1 MRRLLLLAAL
11 AAVACGTHAQ
21 KEETMAQ
28 LRERVFSLAQVQTVY
43 MDSLLMAKMPGLTGH
58 DGVENVMAGPDRPSP
73 CPRTFQGDTLVTSD
87 IGWWTSGFYPGVLWR
102 VFYETGERT
111 YWELAIKHTLPLAG
125 LLDRETDH
133 DIGFQLMSSFGP
145 LRDFH
150 GTSDLSRYTSVFESK
165 VHSPDPSLVDE
176 ILSRGAAKLAA
187 RFVPEAGVIRSWNR
201 GPWNIPVIIDNMMN
215 LELLDEA
222 QTSPDLQYE
231 YWTIAE
237 KHALTT
243 LKNHFRE
250 DGTVWHLVDYADDGT
265 ALGKQTVQGYAD
277 DTAWARGQAW
287 ALYGYARMAEARAQW
302 AEPEVH
308 FQPFYDAAAKLETW
322 LLENLPE
329 DGIPYWDFS
338 QSDYKDASAGAIIAC
353 GLLKMWGLRGRSDD
367 DPALAMA
374 ERILRTLASPEYLA
388 EPRTNGGFLLKHSV
402 GNIPGHSEVDVPLTY
417 ADYYFLE
424 ALTQYPVSATSLN
437 NN

>member
-1 MRRLLLLAAL
+1 MRCISILLATVL
-11 AAVACGTHAQ
+11 TISCGQT
-21 KEETMAQ
+21 KDPETMAE
-28 LRERVFSLAQVQTVY
+28 LCDRVFAVAKEQAVY
-43 MDSLLMAKMPGLTGH
+43 MDSLLPEG
-58 DGVENVMAGPDRPSP
+58 R
-73 CPRTFQGDTLVTSD
+73 CPKTFQGDTLVTSD
-87 IGWWTSGFYPGVLWR
+87 IGWWCSGFYPGVLWQL
-102 VFYETGERT
+102 FFETGERT
-111 YWELAIKHTLPLAG
+111 CWELAIKHTVPLAG

-145 LRDFH
+145 LRNFLRL
-150 GTSDLSRYTSVFESK
+150 SDLSRYPSVFESK
-165 VHSPDPSLVDE
+165 VQAPDPSTVNE
-176 ILSRGAAKLAA
+176 ILSRGAAKLAT
-187 RFVPEAGVIRSWNR
+187 RFVPEAGVIRSWNW

-215 LELLDEA
+215 LELLDA
-222 QTSPDLQYE
+222 ACAFPAIQNE
-231 YWTIAE
+231 YLEISE

-250 DGTVWHLVDYADDGT
+250 DGTVWHLVDYTDDG
-265 ALGKQTVQGYAD
+265 AVLGKQTVQGYAD

-287 ALYGYARMAEARAQW
+287 ALYGYARMAETRVNW

-308 FQPFYDAAAKLETW
+308 FQPFYDVAAKLEKW

-353 GLLKMWGLRGRSDD
+353 GLLKMWRLRGCLGD
-367 DPALAMA
+367 DPSLAMA

-388 EPRTNGGFLLKHSV
+388 EPGTNGGFILKHGV
-402 GNIPGHSEVDVPLTY
+402 GNIPGKSEVDVPLTY

-424 ALTQYPVSATSLN
+424 ALTLFP
-437 NN
+437 